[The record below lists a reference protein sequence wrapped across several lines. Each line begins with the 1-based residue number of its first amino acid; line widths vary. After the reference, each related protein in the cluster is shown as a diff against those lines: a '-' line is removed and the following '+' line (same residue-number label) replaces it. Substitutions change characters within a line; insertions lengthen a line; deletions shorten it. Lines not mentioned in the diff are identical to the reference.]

1 MFGIKETVKGYTIQT
16 YFLYC
21 YAIFISEY
29 IMHQRGDVT
38 FGTPC
43 ISESRKPTGCMPSI
57 ITQFRSRF
65 TDFVFNAIL
74 TDFTYMYLVHRK
86 ESRERPFCCQSG
98 VCFFMAFSSF
108 NFSIISYKPI
118 TVMKLYSLFT
128 YGEAPWS
135 SG

>member
-1 MFGIKETVKGYTIQT
+1 MQPRERWETAPITGTHQPIAARNLPVSNVTVGI
-16 YFLYC
+16 
-21 YAIFISEY
+21 A
-29 IMHQRGDVT
+29 
-38 FGTPC
+38 
-43 ISESRKPTGCMPSI
+43 ESRKPTGCMPSI